1 MSALS
6 AWVYLLRAAMVKT
19 IDHSSALE
27 ALNRAWNDRKSKA
40 HPQARMQKLIEQIL
54 AEDDVTFKYIL
65 ITGYLAKYVNP
76 SIHARA
82 LQKSSKLRG
91 AYDAR
96 SLCHKVVVGF
106 EKTKGNLFGLSNEPF
121 VNKPARH
128 PEHYGTNPQLR
139 NKILAQKLHDAL
151 EIANSAKTKDVY
163 QGLVHILRVGS
174 QHAADRKKTRVKRRV
189 NLSAVLEFINEF
201 LQETDGGSR
210 LVATWGAIMALT
222 SENGKISVTSP
233 NTADEFGGTAGD
245 VQIYYKGKL
254 VAASECKHRPLNLD
268 DVKHGIR
275 KTLEKGVPE
284 YHFVIAAG
292 LAPGQEKQIKKE
304 LDKYSTEVDLLLVDI
319 WHEKTLLAGILNPV
333 RRARFGA
340 MVVEMLRSMRK
351 FESANQAAELWNRI
365 TDQASS
371 RSVLLF

>member
-1 MSALS
+1 
-6 AWVYLLRAAMVKT
+6 MVKT
-19 IDHSSALE
+19 VDHESALE
-27 ALNRAWNDRKSKA
+27 ALNLAWNDLQAKGR
-40 HPQARMQKLIEQIL
+40 PQARMRHLIEQIL

-82 LQKSSKLRG
+82 LQKGSKLKG

-151 EIANSAKTKDVY
+151 DIANSAKAKDVY

-174 QHAADRKKTRVKRRV
+174 QHAADRKKIRFKGRV

-210 LVATWGAIMALT
+210 LVSIWGAIISLI
-222 SENGKISVTSP
+222 SESGKISVTSP

-245 VQIYYKGKL
+245 VQIYYNGKL

-268 DVKHGIR
+268 DVKHGI
-275 KTLEKGVPE
+275 KKALEKKVPE

-292 LAPGQEKQIKKE
+292 LAPGQEAQIIKE
-304 LDKYSTEVDLLLVDI
+304 LDDYSTKVDLLLIDI
-319 WHEKTLLAGILNPV
+319 WSVKKLLAGMLNPV
-333 RRARFGA
+333 RRARFGKT
-340 MVVEMLRSMRK
+340 VVELLRTMRK
-351 FESANQAAELWNRI
+351 FESANQAVELWNRI
-365 TDQASS
+365 TDQA
-371 RSVLLF
+371 